1 MPTDPPLPERLP
13 DAAGKADDPGGYRQA
28 WRGGGPGPGAG
39 DGLRDPV
46 LFEGILSRRLFAYLI
61 DVFFLMIAIVV
72 GWVILGTLT
81 VLSFGLLGPLSVAAM
96 FLLPLAYHSYFIAK
110 SAATPGMRM
119 MDVIV
124 VTLDGRPPDA
134 LTAILLTVFFYLSI
148 SVTVWLVLLV
158 VLFTDRNRALHDILA
173 STLMVRRG
181 AWEGGAIIV

>member
-1 MPTDPPLPERLP
+1 MPNDPNLPERRP
-13 DAAGKADDPGGYRQA
+13 EKAGGAEDPGGYHQA
-28 WRGGGPGPGAG
+28 WQGGGAGPGAG
-39 DGLRDPV
+39 DELRDPA
-46 LFEGILSRRLFAYLI
+46 LFEGILSRRLLAYLI
-61 DVFFLMIAIVV
+61 DVFFLVIIVV
-72 GWVILGTLT
+72 IGWVILGTLT

-110 SAATPGMRM
+110 SAATPGMKI
-119 MDVIV
+119 MDVMV

-134 LTAILLTVFFYLSI
+134 MTAILMTVFFFLSI

-181 AWEGGAIIV
+181 AAEAGRLIA